1 MTAQSAPTV
10 RTFFHRRTFTFC
22 HVVSD
27 PATRRAA
34 IIDPV
39 LDYEPS
45 AARTGTAFAEGIES
59 YVRSGGLT
67 VDWLIETHAHAD
79 HLSAASFLKQRLGG
93 KTVIGFNID
102 VVQKTFKAIFNAEP
116 SFATDG
122 SQFDVLT
129 KDGNELKLGTLAITT
144 MHTPGHTPAC
154 MTYVVGDAVFV
165 GDTIF
170 MPDYGTARCDFPG
183 GNARTLYR
191 SIRKIFALPGHYRMF
206 MCHDYGAPG
215 RDFAHETTVEAER
228 TGNIH
233 VREGITE
240 DEFVKMREARDRTLA
255 LPDLILPSVQINMR
269 AGHFPPPEANGV
281 SYIKLPL
288 NRL

>member
-1 MTAQSAPTV
+1 
-10 RTFFHRRTFTFC
+10 
-22 HVVSD
+22 VVSD

-34 IIDPV
+34 VIDPV
-39 LDYEPS
+39 LDYEPNS
-45 AARTGTAFAEGIES
+45 ARTATSFAEGIEG
-59 YVRSGGLT
+59 YVRSSGLT

-79 HLSAASFLKQRLGG
+79 HLSAAPFLKQRLGG
-93 KTVIGFNID
+93 KTVIGFNIG

-129 KDGNELKLGTLAITT
+129 KDGDELKLGTLAIAA

-228 TGNIH
+228 TENLH
-233 VREGITE
+233 VREGNTE
-240 DEFVKMREARDRTLA
+240 DEFVKMREARDKTLA
-255 LPDLILPSVQINMR
+255 LPDLILPAVQINMR
-269 AGHFPPPEANGV
+269 AGHFPPPESNGV

-288 NRL
+288 NQL